1 MCGIYGAVSLS
12 GAVKGMGEL
21 LRHRGPDGG
30 GCLEKPGAILGARRL
45 SIVDLASE
53 ADQPFE
59 SPDGR
64 VWLVCNGEIY
74 NAPELR
80 RRYAAEGYPFR
91 SRHNDVE
98 AILPLY
104 LEHGEA
110 AVERLEGMFAL
121 AIWDTRSGSLL
132 LARDR
137 AGEKPLF
144 FCERSGELRFASEIH
159 VLLSAESS
167 AAQIA
172 TEGLSDYLTLGYCT
186 APRTMF
192 AGIEKLEASHLLV
205 ANAEGARVRPY
216 WNPLDFAVRDSAA
229 SPTTLRETFGQ
240 AVKRQVMADV
250 PIGVFTSGGLDSSLL
265 AAESIRH
272 LSADAVHTY
281 AVQFERASY
290 DESDWAQRICREL
303 GTIHRT
309 VPATEACLQRAL
321 EVITQRLAEPLGD
334 PAILPTFLLAEAAS
348 GDVKAILSGEG
359 ADELFGGYPT
369 YLGHLW
375 AERFRRLPAP
385 VRDAIRGTVH
395 RLPVTTRK
403 VSLEFLARR
412 FVDEAYRGTLDRHL
426 AWFGALGPDA
436 ARVGIHCKEST
447 LPGLWAQL
455 EGIAHPVKRT
465 MIFDL
470 LTYLAENLLT
480 KVDRATMLASVEARA
495 PYLDRQVMELALRQ
509 PLEASLGNTRTKLL
523 LKRAARGQLP
533 RAVVWRRKQ
542 GLSVPVSEW
551 INGSLREEV
560 DRLFEPQRLRRQ
572 ELLDPE
578 PVGRL
583 LAEHRAARGDHGRRL
598 WPLFM
603 LQRWHER
610 WLEAA
615 PAAPAPPC
623 PAADAGPGGD
633 SFGIGLRRSARQ
645 S

>member
-1 MCGIYGAVSLS
+1 VRGGASLTMCGIYGAVNLS
-12 GAVKGMGEL
+12 GAALRAPDAVKGMGEL

-30 GCLEKPGAILGARRL
+30 GCLESPGAILGARRL
-45 SIVDLASE
+45 SIVDLTSE

-80 RRYAAEGYPFR
+80 SRYAAQGYPFR

-104 LEHGEA
+104 LEHGDA
-110 AVERLEGMFAL
+110 AVAQLEGMFAL
-121 AIWDTRSGSLL
+121 AIWDERSGRLL

-172 TEGLSDYLTLGYCT
+172 TAGLSDYLTLGYCT

-192 AGIEKLEASHLLV
+192 AGIEKLEAAHMLV
-205 ANAEGARVRPY
+205 ADADGARIRPY
-216 WNPLDFAVRDSAA
+216 WNPLDFAVHESPA
-229 SPTTLRETFGQ
+229 SPAELQDTFER
-240 AVKRQVMADV
+240 AVKRQVMGDV

-265 AAESIRH
+265 AAESVRH

-281 AVQFERASY
+281 AVQFESASY

-309 VPATEACLQRAL
+309 VPATESCLQRAL
-321 EVITQRLAEPLGD
+321 DTVTQRLAEPLGD

-369 YLGHLW
+369 YLGHRW
-375 AERFRRLPAP
+375 AERFRKLPAP
-385 VRDAIRGTVH
+385 VRDGIRGAVH

-412 FVDEAYRGTLDRHL
+412 FVDEACRETLDRHL

-447 LPGLWAQL
+447 LPALWSQM
-455 EGIAHPVKRT
+455 EDIAHPVKRT
-465 MIFDL
+465 MLFDQ

-495 PYLDRQVMELALRQ
+495 PYLDREVMELALRQ
-509 PLEASLGNTRTKLL
+509 PLGASLGNTRTKLL
-523 LKRAARGQLP
+523 LKRAARGRLP

-551 INGSLREEV
+551 INGSLRGEV
-560 DRLFEPQRLRRQ
+560 DRLFEPLRLRRQ
-572 ELLDPE
+572 EMLDPE
-578 PVGRL
+578 PISRM
-583 LAEHRAARGDHGRRL
+583 LAEHREGHNDHGRRL
-598 WPLFM
+598 WPLFI
-603 LQRWHER
+603 LQRWYER
-610 WLEAA
+610 WLEGT
-615 PAAPAPPC
+615 PAAPESTC
-623 PAADAGPGGD
+623 T
-633 SFGIGLRRSARQ
+633 
-645 S
+645 